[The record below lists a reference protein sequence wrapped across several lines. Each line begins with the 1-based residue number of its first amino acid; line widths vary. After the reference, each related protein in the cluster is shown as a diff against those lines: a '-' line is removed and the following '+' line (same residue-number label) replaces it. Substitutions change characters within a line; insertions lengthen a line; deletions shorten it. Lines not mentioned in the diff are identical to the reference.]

1 MIGNKK
7 DFFENK
13 EKSDVNASVK
23 DIDIEKLETKD
34 ERKARIRSIWVIYI
48 ETFIFAISFS
58 IVITGVFP
66 YLKQVS
72 LLN

>member
-13 EKSDVNASVK
+13 EESEFNGSVK

-72 LLN
+72 SIN

>member
-7 DFFENK
+7 DFLENK
-13 EKSDVNASVK
+13 EESDCNGSVK
-23 DIDIEKLETKD
+23 DMDIEKLETKD

-72 LLN
+72 SLN